1 VPQSLK
7 AWRRASRIFLGMLLD
22 VDSGDSEVR
31 RQEGIEVT
39 QANGG
44 GSHSIDETGA
54 YAFGVIGVL
63 MGRC

>member
-1 VPQSLK
+1 
-7 AWRRASRIFLGMLLD
+7 MLLD